1 MLTGE
6 EDRRRA
12 TGGARPRLPGSNR
25 DGARFL
31 QSGLLGGAAVALVM
45 AAPVP
50 AAEVSAPCPTAAPVA
65 RRAAPEES
73 WLHQQIRRFG
83 GDPHPDRAHPLDRK
97 RVGWGKGGD
106 LGGGP
111 IIKKK
116 KMIKQRMS

>member
-50 AAEVSAPCPTAAPVA
+50 GAEVSAPCPTAAPVA
-65 RRAAPEES
+65 RSAAGEDS
-73 WLHQQIRRFG
+73 WLQRQIVRFRG
-83 GDPHPDRAHPLDRK
+83 YRSEER
-97 RVGWGKGGD
+97 RVGEEGRTRWSPD
-106 LGGGP
+106 HL
-111 IIKKK
+111 KK
-116 KMIKQRMS
+116 